1 MEQREKRTA
10 RTGTSQRR
18 RNPERTESRRQQVLD
33 AAAECFRRSGFRG
46 TSMAEISALAGMSTG
61 HIYHYFKNK
70 EAIVAAIVE
79 RDMERVLANIATLTE
94 QPNVL
99 QALLDAAGDPNS
111 CTEPQGAA
119 LLLEIFAE
127 ASRNPL
133 VAEITRRRDT
143 ILRAATEKALRLGQ
157 KQGCISNEIDLDSFI
172 TLLAAFFYGLTIRR
186 ALHGDADCQ
195 GVSGLLRLLLE
206 RLLTPE

>member
-1 MEQREKRTA
+1 MDQREKGTA
-10 RTGTSQRR
+10 RSGAGQRR
-18 RNPERTESRRQQVLD
+18 RNPERTELRRQQVLD

-46 TSMAEISALAGMSTG
+46 TSMAEISALAEMSTG

-79 RDMERVLANIATLTE
+79 RDKERVLANIAALTE

-133 VAEITRRRDT
+133 VADITRERDT
-143 ILRAATEKALRLGQ
+143 ILRAAMEGALRIGQ
-157 KQGCISNEIDLDSFI
+157 KQGSITDETDLDSLI
-172 TLLAAFFYGLTIRR
+172 ILLGAFFHGLTIRR
-186 ALHGDADCQ
+186 ALYGDTECQ
-195 GVSGLLRLLLE
+195 GVSRLFRLLLE
-206 RLLTPE
+206 RLLAPA